1 MGIWIKVIRSVTIS
15 VSVTLAVLAV
25 MSREPGLEIPM
36 PYWVLG
42 ALLPLCLSGT
52 ISYLLARQAE
62 RIGRLNDELA
72 EAYARMKALA
82 ETDPLT
88 GLANRATFVRAAE
101 ELHAR
106 QPGRILMI
114 DLDHFKAIND
124 THGHAVGDHVLNG
137 IAQTLLRCA
146 RSGDLVGRIG
156 GEEFA
161 MFLPDTDAETAMLQ
175 AEPSGPASSRSP
187 SWMRPARC
195 ASPPASGFPARPAPT
210 CLMRFR
216 RPTWRCMAPSAL
228 AATRR
233 AWQPEQLRYRR
244 TCGFRPW
251 RRGG

>member
-1 MGIWIKVIRSVTIS
+1 MGIWVKVIRSVTIS
-15 VSVTLAVLAV
+15 VSVTLVVMAV

-42 ALLPLCLSGT
+42 TLLPLCLSGT
-52 ISYLLARQAE
+52 ISYSLARQAA
-62 RIGRLNDELA
+62 RIAQLNAELA
-72 EAYARMKALA
+72 EAYARMKTLA

-88 GLANRATFVRAAE
+88 GLANRATFVRQAE

-124 THGHAVGDHVLNG
+124 THGHVVGDHVLNG

-161 MFLPDTDAETAMLQ
+161 MFLPDTDADTAMLQ
-175 AEPSGPASSRSP
+175 AETIRVGIEQVTILDATCPVRITASIGISGAPGPSLLDAVQAADMAMYGAKRAG
-187 SWMRPARC
+187 RNQAR
-195 ASPPASGFPARPAPT
+195 
-210 CLMRFR
+210 
-216 RPTWRCMAPSAL
+216 L
-228 AATRR
+228 AA
-233 AWQPEQLRYRR
+233 
-244 TCGFRPW
+244 
-251 RRGG
+251 